1 MRPHERPFSQ
11 MASILY
17 IDDCPVP
24 CVRLQCRASI
34 MQNLVLT
41 RSLVLSYPNL
51 SRMSIFPS
59 PPPPHFPPNLSNHN
73 GIKNRPITERFF
85 GDPTEV
91 RTRVVYCPKR
101 SEGATAEFTAGAE
114 SSTRLGQSKSR
125 SKDLLFGDPTEVRT
139 RVTAVKGRCLN
150 HLTMGPRVFVP
161 NHTNYI
167 SAARGHT
174 LFSLVAAVRFEPTT
188 CRV

>member
-17 IDDCPVP
+17 IDGCPVP

-41 RSLVLSYPNL
+41 RSLLLSYPNL

-73 GIKNRPITERFF
+73 GIKTITERFF

-91 RTRVVYCPKR
+91 WTRVVYCPEHSGLLPFR
-101 SEGATAEFTAGAE
+101 RNGATVVFMAGAE
-114 SSTRLGQSKSR
+114 SSTRLGATKKQPIRHSFPNDPTEVWTRVVYCPERSDGATVVFTAGAESSNRLGQSKSR
-125 SKDLLFGDPTEVRT
+125 P
-139 RVTAVKGRCLN
+139 
-150 HLTMGPRVFVP
+150 
-161 NHTNYI
+161 
-167 SAARGHT
+167 
-174 LFSLVAAVRFEPTT
+174 
-188 CRV
+188 